1 MAGAYHFSA
10 LRECLT
16 DFGIGK
22 DATDAFED
30 VGHSDEAREILAGLI
45 KGELERRVHSPRLTQ
60 VLTFQSGDPIPSVKE
75 AANQVKG
82 AVQQQGSSATYI
94 SQSSFRLLIS
104 QFPHHPHHCRNCCFR
119 RL

>member
-1 MAGAYHFSA
+1 MAGAYQYSD
-10 LRECLT
+10 LGDCLT

-45 KGELERRVHSPRLTQ
+45 KGELERRVHSPLLTQ
-60 VLTFQSGDPIPSVKE
+60 VLTFQTGDPIPSVKE
-75 AANQVKG
+75 AANQIKG
-82 AVQQQGSSATYI
+82 AVQQQGSSATYT

-104 QFPHHPHHCRNCCFR
+104 QFPHHLHHCRNCCFR

>member
-1 MAGAYHFSA
+1 VRINTLTSGTV
-10 LRECLT
+10 LT
-16 DFGIGK
+16 DFGLGK

-45 KGELERRVHSPRLTQ
+45 KGELDRRVHSPLLTQ
-60 VLTFQSGDPIPSVKE
+60 VLTFQTGDPIPSVKE

-82 AVQQQGSSATYI
+82 AVQQQGSSATYA

-104 QFPHHPHHCRNCCFR
+104 
-119 RL
+119 